1 MDFLSYFVNV
11 WKLMYSN
18 VKIDWKWEGGVE
30 AGRGFY
36 GELFLHNSIQK
47 FIIFITIELNNY
59 TKSSIFEVYL
69 KIKQYLLKLFSKG
82 NWKI

>member
-18 VKIDWKWEGGVE
+18 VKIDWRWEGGVE

-36 GELFLHNSIQK
+36 GEHNSIKK
-47 FIIFITIELNNY
+47 FIIFIIIELNNY
-59 TKSSIFEVYL
+59 NKSSIFEVYL
-69 KIKQYLLKLFSKG
+69 KIKLCLLKRFSKV